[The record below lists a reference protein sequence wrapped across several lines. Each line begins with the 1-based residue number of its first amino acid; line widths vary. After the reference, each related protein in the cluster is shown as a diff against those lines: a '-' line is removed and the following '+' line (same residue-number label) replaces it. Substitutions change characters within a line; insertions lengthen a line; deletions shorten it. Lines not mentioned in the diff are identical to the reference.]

1 MGSHTITMIRSRAS
15 KSYWVIMVTMLLVHH
30 TMAGVSVM
38 SKRQGELEEDP
49 LFHVTSFLDDLEANL
64 LETLDYLIENQEAQ
78 DRVLLE
84 DVQNL
89 IFAVQSIEVDPSLTP
104 VALAAIATN
113 PTSVFLIGSIV
124 ASTVIASQV
133 SSFALVGQ
141 TLTFNSRQGGLIRMF
156 LDLISSVM
164 RGFNSMAQDKIEIDE
179 SGSADY
185 DGSGS
190 GSGSEDFYDY
200 EQGSTAQDSEE
211 EEGGLLYSI
220 STLIRQVLG
229 QTEEEDENINY
240 EDKDYGSGDESSED
254 YENSITMDV
263 EDGTILDL
271 VFNIIPNTVE
281 AITGGN
287 EVEEYEHIYDEDN
300 KVGINVTDTDTS
312 DGGSSVGGVTISLH
326 TVDLAK
332 LFVDVQKSILENTAG
347 VNCTCGESLLTEE
360 NITNATIKLVEE
372 EKKLQSRKRKRQLEK
387 KKRYL
392 RNRRPKLLDI

>member
-1 MGSHTITMIRSRAS
+1 MIRSRAS

-38 SKRQGELEEDP
+38 SKRQAELEEDP

-78 DRVLLE
+78 D
-84 DVQNL
+84 L

-179 SGSADY
+179 SGSGDY

-190 GSGSEDFYDY
+190 GSGSGDFFDY

-220 STLIRQVLG
+220 SSLIRQVLG

-240 EDKDYGSGDESSED
+240 E
-254 YENSITMDV
+254 
-263 EDGTILDL
+263 
-271 VFNIIPNTVE
+271 
-281 AITGGN
+281 
-287 EVEEYEHIYDEDN
+287 
-300 KVGINVTDTDTS
+300 
-312 DGGSSVGGVTISLH
+312 
-326 TVDLAK
+326 
-332 LFVDVQKSILENTAG
+332 
-347 VNCTCGESLLTEE
+347 
-360 NITNATIKLVEE
+360 
-372 EKKLQSRKRKRQLEK
+372 
-387 KKRYL
+387 
-392 RNRRPKLLDI
+392 

>member
-1 MGSHTITMIRSRAS
+1 MTRARQ
-15 KSYWVIMVTMLLVHH
+15 SYWVSMITMLLVHN
-30 TMAGVSVM
+30 TMAGVSIRT
-38 SKRQGELEEDP
+38 KRQIETEEDP
-49 LFHVTSFLDDLEANL
+49 LFHVTSFLDSLEENL
-64 LETLDYLIENQEAQ
+64 LETLDYLIDNQEAQ

-89 IFAVQSIEVDPSLTP
+89 IFAVQSIDVDPSLTP

-133 SSFALVGQ
+133 SSYALVGQ

-179 SGSADY
+179 SGSGDY

-190 GSGSEDFYDY
+190 GSGSGSEDFFDY

-240 EDKDYGSGDESSED
+240 EDEDYGSGDE
-254 YENSITMDV
+254 
-263 EDGTILDL
+263 
-271 VFNIIPNTVE
+271 
-281 AITGGN
+281 
-287 EVEEYEHIYDEDN
+287 
-300 KVGINVTDTDTS
+300 
-312 DGGSSVGGVTISLH
+312 
-326 TVDLAK
+326 
-332 LFVDVQKSILENTAG
+332 
-347 VNCTCGESLLTEE
+347 LT
-360 NITNATIKLVEE
+360 
-372 EKKLQSRKRKRQLEK
+372 
-387 KKRYL
+387 
-392 RNRRPKLLDI
+392 

>member
-1 MGSHTITMIRSRAS
+1 MIRSRAS

-38 SKRQGELEEDP
+38 TKRQAELEEDP
-49 LFHVTSFLDDLEANL
+49 LFHVTSYLDDLEANL

-89 IFAVQSIEVDPSLTP
+89 IFAVQSIDVDPSLTP

-133 SSFALVGQ
+133 SSYALVGQ

-164 RGFNSMAQDKIEIDE
+164 RGFNSVAQDKIEIDE
-179 SGSADY
+179 LGSGSGD

-190 GSGSEDFYDY
+190 GNEDFFDY
-200 EQGSTAQDSEE
+200 EQGSTAGVNEE

-229 QTEEEDENINY
+229 QNEEDDSEY
-240 EDKDYGSGDESSED
+240 VDEDYGSGEDSSEEED
-254 YENSITMDV
+254 NSISMDV

-271 VFNIIPNTVE
+271 VFNIIPNTME

-287 EVEEYEHIYDEDN
+287 EVEEYEYIYDEDN

-387 KKRYL
+387 KKRNC
-392 RNRRPKLLDI
+392 RVGRGKDNWR

>member
-1 MGSHTITMIRSRAS
+1 
-15 KSYWVIMVTMLLVHH
+15 
-30 TMAGVSVM
+30 MAGVSVRT
-38 SKRQGELEEDP
+38 KRQVEAEEDP
-49 LFHVTSFLDDLEANL
+49 LFHVTSFLDDLEENL

-89 IFAVQSIEVDPSLTP
+89 IFAVQSIDVDPSLTP

-133 SSFALVGQ
+133 SSYALVGQ

-164 RGFNSMAQDKIEIDE
+164 RGFNSVAQDKIEIDE
-179 SGSADY
+179 LGSGSGD

-190 GSGSEDFYDY
+190 GNEDFFDY
-200 EQGSTAQDSEE
+200 EQGSTAGVNEE

-229 QTEEEDENINY
+229 QNEEDDSEY
-240 EDKDYGSGDESSED
+240 VDEDYGSGEESSEEED
-254 YENSITMDV
+254 NSISMDV

-271 VFNIIPNTVE
+271 VFNIIPNTME

-287 EVEEYEHIYDEDN
+287 EVEEYEYIYDEDN
-300 KVGINVTDTDTS
+300 NVGINMTSTDS
-312 DGGSSVGGVTISLH
+312 ASSVGGVTISLH

-372 EKKLQSRKRKRQLEK
+372 EARLKGEKRKRQLDK

>member
-1 MGSHTITMIRSRAS
+1 MG
-15 KSYWVIMVTMLLVHH
+15 
-30 TMAGVSVM
+30 
-38 SKRQGELEEDP
+38 EEDP

-141 TLTFNSRQGGLIRMF
+141 TLTFNSRQGGLIKMF

-179 SGSADY
+179 SGSGDY

-190 GSGSEDFYDY
+190 GSGSEDFFDY

-229 QTEEEDENINY
+229 QTEEEDEY
-240 EDKDYGSGDESSED
+240 
-254 YENSITMDV
+254 
-263 EDGTILDL
+263 
-271 VFNIIPNTVE
+271 
-281 AITGGN
+281 
-287 EVEEYEHIYDEDN
+287 IYDEDN

-312 DGGSSVGGVTISLH
+312 DGGSSVGGV
-326 TVDLAK
+326 
-332 LFVDVQKSILENTAG
+332 
-347 VNCTCGESLLTEE
+347 
-360 NITNATIKLVEE
+360 
-372 EKKLQSRKRKRQLEK
+372 
-387 KKRYL
+387 
-392 RNRRPKLLDI
+392 

>member
-1 MGSHTITMIRSRAS
+1 MIRSRAS

-38 SKRQGELEEDP
+38 TKRQAELEEDP

-179 SGSADY
+179 SGSGDY

-190 GSGSEDFYDY
+190 GSGSGDFFDY

-220 STLIRQVLG
+220 SSLIRQVLG

-240 EDKDYGSGDESSED
+240 EDEDYGSGNELSED
-254 YENSITMDV
+254 YENIITMDV
-263 EDGTILDL
+263 E
-271 VFNIIPNTVE
+271 
-281 AITGGN
+281 
-287 EVEEYEHIYDEDN
+287 
-300 KVGINVTDTDTS
+300 
-312 DGGSSVGGVTISLH
+312 
-326 TVDLAK
+326 
-332 LFVDVQKSILENTAG
+332 
-347 VNCTCGESLLTEE
+347 
-360 NITNATIKLVEE
+360 
-372 EKKLQSRKRKRQLEK
+372 
-387 KKRYL
+387 
-392 RNRRPKLLDI
+392 

>member
-1 MGSHTITMIRSRAS
+1 MIRSRAS

-38 SKRQGELEEDP
+38 SKRQAELEEDP

-104 VALAAIATN
+104 VALAAIASN

-133 SSFALVGQ
+133 SSYALVGQ

-164 RGFNSMAQDKIEIDE
+164 RGFNSVAQDKIEIDE
-179 SGSADY
+179 LGSGSGD

-190 GSGSEDFYDY
+190 GNEDFFDY
-200 EQGSTAQDSEE
+200 EQGSTAGVNEE

-229 QTEEEDENINY
+229 QNEEDDSEY
-240 EDKDYGSGDESSED
+240 VDEDYGSGEESSQEED
-254 YENSITMDV
+254 NSISMDV

-271 VFNIIPNTVE
+271 VFNIIPNTME

-287 EVEEYEHIYDEDN
+287 EVEEYEYIYDEDN
-300 KVGINVTDTDTS
+300 NVGINMTSTDS
-312 DGGSSVGGVTISLH
+312 ASSVGGVTISLH

-347 VNCTCGESLLTEE
+347 VNCTRGESLLTEE
-360 NITNATIKLVEE
+360 EARLKGE
-372 EKKLQSRKRKRQLEK
+372 KRKRQLDK

>member
-38 SKRQGELEEDP
+38 TKRQAELEEDP

-179 SGSADY
+179 SGSGDY

-190 GSGSEDFYDY
+190 GSEDFFDY
-200 EQGSTAQDSEE
+200 EQVQ
-211 EEGGLLYSI
+211 LLKTVKKKKVDY
-220 STLIRQVLG
+220 STL
-229 QTEEEDENINY
+229 
-240 EDKDYGSGDESSED
+240 
-254 YENSITMDV
+254 
-263 EDGTILDL
+263 
-271 VFNIIPNTVE
+271 FP
-281 AITGGN
+281 
-287 EVEEYEHIYDEDN
+287 
-300 KVGINVTDTDTS
+300 
-312 DGGSSVGGVTISLH
+312 
-326 TVDLAK
+326 
-332 LFVDVQKSILENTAG
+332 
-347 VNCTCGESLLTEE
+347 
-360 NITNATIKLVEE
+360 
-372 EKKLQSRKRKRQLEK
+372 
-387 KKRYL
+387 
-392 RNRRPKLLDI
+392 P

>member
-1 MGSHTITMIRSRAS
+1 MGVSHTITMIRSRAR

-38 SKRQGELEEDP
+38 SKRQAELEEDP

-78 DRVLLE
+78 DRIPLE

-156 LDLISSVM
+156 LDLIASVM

-240 EDKDYGSGDESSED
+240 EDEDYGSGDESSED

-287 EVEEYEHIYDEDN
+287 EVEEYEYIYDEDN

-312 DGGSSVGGVTISLH
+312 DGGSSVG
-326 TVDLAK
+326 
-332 LFVDVQKSILENTAG
+332 E
-347 VNCTCGESLLTEE
+347 
-360 NITNATIKLVEE
+360 
-372 EKKLQSRKRKRQLEK
+372 
-387 KKRYL
+387 
-392 RNRRPKLLDI
+392 

>member
-1 MGSHTITMIRSRAS
+1 
-15 KSYWVIMVTMLLVHH
+15 
-30 TMAGVSVM
+30 
-38 SKRQGELEEDP
+38 
-49 LFHVTSFLDDLEANL
+49 
-64 LETLDYLIENQEAQ
+64 
-78 DRVLLE
+78 
-84 DVQNL
+84 
-89 IFAVQSIEVDPSLTP
+89 
-104 VALAAIATN
+104 
-113 PTSVFLIGSIV
+113 
-124 ASTVIASQV
+124 
-133 SSFALVGQ
+133 
-141 TLTFNSRQGGLIRMF
+141 MF

-164 RGFNSMAQDKIEIDE
+164 RGFNSVAQDKIEIDE
-179 SGSADY
+179 LGSGSGD

-190 GSGSEDFYDY
+190 GNEDFFDY
-200 EQGSTAQDSEE
+200 EQGSTAGVNEE

-229 QTEEEDENINY
+229 QNEEDDSEY
-240 EDKDYGSGDESSED
+240 VDEDYGSGEESSEEED
-254 YENSITMDV
+254 NSISMDV

-271 VFNIIPNTVE
+271 VFNIIPNTME

-287 EVEEYEHIYDEDN
+287 EVEEYEYIYDEDN
-300 KVGINVTDTDTS
+300 NVGINMTSTDS
-312 DGGSSVGGVTISLH
+312 ASSVGGVTISLH

-372 EKKLQSRKRKRQLEK
+372 EARLKGEKRKRQLDK

>member
-1 MGSHTITMIRSRAS
+1 MIRSRAS

-38 SKRQGELEEDP
+38 TKRQAELEEDP
-49 LFHVTSFLDDLEANL
+49 LFHVTSFFDDLEANL

-78 DRVLLE
+78 DRILLE

-190 GSGSEDFYDY
+190 GSGDFFDY
-200 EQGSTAQDSEE
+200 EQGSTAQDSEEEE

-229 QTEEEDENINY
+229 QTEED
-240 EDKDYGSGDESSED
+240 D
-254 YENSITMDV
+254 ENSITMDV

-287 EVEEYEHIYDEDN
+287 EVEEYEYIYDEDN

-387 KKRYL
+387 KKK
-392 RNRRPKLLDI
+392 KLQSRKRKRQLG

>member
-1 MGSHTITMIRSRAS
+1 MGVSHTITMIRSRAR

-38 SKRQGELEEDP
+38 SKRQAELEEDP

-179 SGSADY
+179 SGSGDY

-190 GSGSEDFYDY
+190 GSGDFFNY

-240 EDKDYGSGDESSED
+240 EDEDYGSGDELTED

-287 EVEEYEHIYDEDN
+287 EVEEYEYIYDEDN

>member
-1 MGSHTITMIRSRAS
+1 MIRNRAS

-38 SKRQGELEEDP
+38 SKRQVELEEDP

-179 SGSADY
+179 SGSGDY

-190 GSGSEDFYDY
+190 GSGSEDFFDY

-287 EVEEYEHIYDEDN
+287 EVEEYEYIYDEDN

-372 EKKLQSRKRKRQLEK
+372 EVRLKGEKRRRQLDK

>member
-1 MGSHTITMIRSRAS
+1 MIRSRAS

-38 SKRQGELEEDP
+38 TKRQAELEEDP

-78 DRVLLE
+78 D
-84 DVQNL
+84 L
-89 IFAVQSIEVDPSLTP
+89 IFSVQSIEVDPSLTP

-164 RGFNSMAQDKIEIDE
+164 RGFNSMAQDKIEIVE
-179 SGSADY
+179 SGSGDY

-190 GSGSEDFYDY
+190 GSGSGDFFDY
-200 EQGSTAQDSEE
+200 EQGSTAQDSEEE

-240 EDKDYGSGDESSED
+240 EDEDYGSGDESSED

-287 EVEEYEHIYDEDN
+287 EVEEYEYIYDEDN

>member
-1 MGSHTITMIRSRAS
+1 
-15 KSYWVIMVTMLLVHH
+15 
-30 TMAGVSVM
+30 MAGVSVM
-38 SKRQGELEEDP
+38 TKRQAELEEDP

-190 GSGSEDFYDY
+190 GSGDFFDY

-240 EDKDYGSGDESSED
+240 EDEDYGSGDESSED

-287 EVEEYEHIYDEDN
+287 EVEEYEYIYDEDN

>member
-1 MGSHTITMIRSRAS
+1 MIRSRAS

-38 SKRQGELEEDP
+38 TKRQAELEEDP

-190 GSGSEDFYDY
+190 GSGDFFDY

-240 EDKDYGSGDESSED
+240 EDEDYGSGDELTKD

-287 EVEEYEHIYDEDN
+287 EVEEYEYIYDNDN
-300 KVGINVTDTDTS
+300 KVGINVTDTS
-312 DGGSSVGGVTISLH
+312 DGDTSVGGVTISLH

-360 NITNATIKLVEE
+360 NI
-372 EKKLQSRKRKRQLEK
+372 
-387 KKRYL
+387 
-392 RNRRPKLLDI
+392 

>member
-1 MGSHTITMIRSRAS
+1 MIRSRAS

-38 SKRQGELEEDP
+38 SKRQAELEEDP
-49 LFHVTSFLDDLEANL
+49 LLHVTSFLDDLEANL

-179 SGSADY
+179 SGSGDY

-190 GSGSEDFYDY
+190 GSGSEDFFDY

-287 EVEEYEHIYDEDN
+287 EVEEYGYIYDEDN

>member
-190 GSGSEDFYDY
+190 GSGDFFEY

-240 EDKDYGSGDESSED
+240 EDEDYGSGNELSED

-287 EVEEYEHIYDEDN
+287 EVEEYEYIYDEDN

>member
-1 MGSHTITMIRSRAS
+1 MTRARQ
-15 KSYWVIMVTMLLVHH
+15 SYWVSMITMLLVHN
-30 TMAGVSVM
+30 TMAGVSIRT
-38 SKRQGELEEDP
+38 KRQIETEEDP
-49 LFHVTSFLDDLEANL
+49 LFHVTSFLDSLEENL

-133 SSFALVGQ
+133 SSYALVGQ

-164 RGFNSMAQDKIEIDE
+164 RGFNSVAQDKIEIDE
-179 SGSADY
+179 LGSGSGD

-190 GSGSEDFYDY
+190 GNEDFFDY
-200 EQGSTAQDSEE
+200 EQGSTAGVNEE

-229 QTEEEDENINY
+229 QNEEDDSEY
-240 EDKDYGSGDESSED
+240 VDEDYGSGEESSE
-254 YENSITMDV
+254 E
-263 EDGTILDL
+263 G
-271 VFNIIPNTVE
+271 
-281 AITGGN
+281 
-287 EVEEYEHIYDEDN
+287 
-300 KVGINVTDTDTS
+300 
-312 DGGSSVGGVTISLH
+312 
-326 TVDLAK
+326 
-332 LFVDVQKSILENTAG
+332 
-347 VNCTCGESLLTEE
+347 
-360 NITNATIKLVEE
+360 
-372 EKKLQSRKRKRQLEK
+372 
-387 KKRYL
+387 
-392 RNRRPKLLDI
+392 